1 MARKLNCS
9 EGLLLYKVYEQQIYF
24 FLVHPGGP
32 YFAKKDGGYWTI
44 PKGEIDIAEDALTAA
59 KREFMEET
67 GYVPDGKFMELRPI
81 QQKGG
86 KKVLCWAIEGD
97 MDPHKLIS
105 NTFALEWPPRS
116 GKIQIYPEVD
126 RGAWF
131 TFTQAIKKIN
141 ERQIDFLKQVI
152 ANVF

>member
-1 MARKLNCS
+1 
-9 EGLLLYKVYEQQIYF
+9 
-24 FLVHPGGP
+24 
-32 YFAKKDGGYWTI
+32 
-44 PKGEIDIAEDALTAA
+44 
-59 KREFMEET
+59 
-67 GYVPDGKFMELRPI
+67 MELRPI